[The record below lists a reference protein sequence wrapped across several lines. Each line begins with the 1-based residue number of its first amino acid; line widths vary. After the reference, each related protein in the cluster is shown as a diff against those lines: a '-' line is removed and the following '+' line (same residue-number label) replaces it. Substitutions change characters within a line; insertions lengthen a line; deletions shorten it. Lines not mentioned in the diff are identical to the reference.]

1 MITAFAFFSLSIV
14 LISCIVSITLAS
26 FSLVRNTRYFL
37 NELVFSSSKA
47 LDERSKAMF
56 EKLEAFSNIPD
67 IQEDTLSYRAKIELL
82 KNEIQLQRQRGWLNF
97 GIGGKNGILYRT
109 DNKTENVSRED
120 WFQRA
125 MTGKYAITEPVFSAT
140 ERMYVSTIAIPLRD
154 LQGKITGVI
163 SDRDRK
169 SVV

>member
-14 LISCIVSITLAS
+14 LISCIVSIALAS
-26 FSLVRNTRYFL
+26 FSLVSNTRYFL

-82 KNEIQLQRQRGWLNF
+82 KNEIQMQRQRGWINF

-109 DNKTENVSRED
+109 DNSIKINTVYQD
-120 WFQRA
+120 IGDGQPPFA
-125 MTGKYAITEPVFSAT
+125 GI
-140 ERMYVSTIAIPLRD
+140 
-154 LQGKITGVI
+154 ITGVFFQTSFI
-163 SDRDRK
+163 IADNQAP
-169 SVV
+169 

>member
-37 NELVFSSSKA
+37 NELVFSSSKT

-82 KNEIQLQRQRGWLNF
+82 KNEIQL
-97 GIGGKNGILYRT
+97 
-109 DNKTENVSRED
+109 
-120 WFQRA
+120 
-125 MTGKYAITEPVFSAT
+125 
-140 ERMYVSTIAIPLRD
+140 
-154 LQGKITGVI
+154 
-163 SDRDRK
+163 
-169 SVV
+169 

>member
-1 MITAFAFFSLSIV
+1 
-14 LISCIVSITLAS
+14 
-26 FSLVRNTRYFL
+26 
-37 NELVFSSSKA
+37 
-47 LDERSKAMF
+47 MF

-163 SDRDRK
+163 SATLLGGSLSNLVSDMTVGKTGAAYLISPCLLYTSDAADEL
-169 SVV
+169 

>member
-1 MITAFAFFSLSIV
+1 MKYVFSDGKKHKIFSIKNKMITAFAFFSLSIV
-14 LISCIVSITLAS
+14 LISCIVSIALAS
-26 FSLVRNTRYFL
+26 FSLVSNTRYFL

-109 DNKTENVSRED
+109 DNKTENVS
-120 WFQRA
+120 
-125 MTGKYAITEPVFSAT
+125 T
-140 ERMYVSTIAIPLRD
+140 
-154 LQGKITGVI
+154 
-163 SDRDRK
+163 SDDG
-169 SVV
+169 